1 MRDPQEIHQ
10 FKVSSSKK
18 SLPGDEVLS
27 LNLAVPP
34 EEEKEIEVQEARTNK
49 EPMVSSSRNSGSR
62 IKSVKNAVPKPI
74 DVVCRC
80 INQWVG
86 QKTFDYLQ
94 NESIQCEEK
103 KELNLVQTKL
113 GNLQLEDST
122 SGQKQKVLKE
132 AELKIKA
139 FLAGKTEYDVEE
151 AREKRSSQTVNMEE
165 THSYEDH
172 CFSTSRFSFSESITK
187 ENCH

>member
-1 MRDPQEIHQ
+1 MFVIKWH
-10 FKVSSSKK
+10 
-18 SLPGDEVLS
+18 
-27 LNLAVPP
+27 NLF
-34 EEEKEIEVQEARTNK
+34 RFFY
-49 EPMVSSSRNSGSR
+49 RNSGSR

-165 THSYEDH
+165 THSYEDNIV
-172 CFSTSRFSFSESITK
+172 FPLADSVSQKALRKKIVI
-187 ENCH
+187 ENIMNQKG